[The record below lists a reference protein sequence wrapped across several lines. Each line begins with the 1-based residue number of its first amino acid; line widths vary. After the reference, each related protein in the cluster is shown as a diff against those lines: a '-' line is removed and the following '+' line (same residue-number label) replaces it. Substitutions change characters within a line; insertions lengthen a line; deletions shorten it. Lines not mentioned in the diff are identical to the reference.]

1 MMIGMGQAVKRS
13 LIMCDFCED
22 LRNIEP
28 ASYLGGGDEEFQ
40 SWIREMRKKKAFI
53 WVRSTDDGYELSA
66 VKKCPVC
73 GHVFT
78 EEEYDE
84 LTL

>member
-1 MMIGMGQAVKRS
+1 MGQAVEGRN
-13 LIMCDFCED
+13 LTMCDFCED

-53 WVRSTDDGYELSA
+53 WVRSADDGYELSA
-66 VKKCPVC
+66 VEKCPVC

-78 EEEYDE
+78 EEEYNE